1 MIGLSILR
9 ACMPYFDGSQDKNEG
24 FLTCIDA
31 MQVIIDE
38 YDEVVP
44 IKFLGDFTAQLPRSE
59 VTSNNWYKSK
69 GFNVHSRLMRDFI
82 VGNEI
87 SIVDLC
93 FTRRPLIHIL
103 IFLATYEHGLIM
115 YLVIIMMSV
124 ILIAV
129 ILSR

>member
-1 MIGLSILR
+1 MIGLSILYW
-9 ACMPYFDGSQDKNEG
+9 APICLSQDKNDE

-31 MQVIIDE
+31 MQIIIDE
-38 YDEVVP
+38 YGEAVS

-59 VTSNNWYKSK
+59 VTSNNWHKSK
-69 GFNVHSRLMRDFI
+69 GFNVHGRLLCDFI
-82 VGNEI
+82 VGNEL

-115 YLVIIMMSV
+115 YLVLIILLRHNV
-124 ILIAV
+124 G
-129 ILSR
+129 